1 MGRLPA
7 PGRPCITRRGNPID
21 IRRTHPRMPTG
32 VERGNSL
39 WQARRSRAV
48 ALQTERPHA
57 ASLLNSYLGVLDC
70 QEPLYKT
77 SRDARWPDL
86 YNPESNPPPR
96 LRLERLPYESLA
108 RPFGEFVREVQKV
121 MPETLAP
128 AAMALDTGNLSLN
141 ADILR
146 DTALRQPL
154 SASIQ
159 SLQIDVTALEFFCRA
174 FLQPIVEA
182 LAHRQDRP
190 LNQAGATVCPLC
202 NWPPQFATLQDETA
216 TQGRRSLI
224 CALCS
229 VEWPFPRTVCI
240 KCGETNAESLNYHS
254 ADNLPYMRVEAC
266 DSCRTYIKVADLR
279 TKGLLAPVVDELA
292 SVELD
297 LWCKEQGLTKHQPNL
312 LGM

>member
-1 MGRLPA
+1 
-7 PGRPCITRRGNPID
+7 
-21 IRRTHPRMPTG
+21 MPTS
-32 VERGNSL
+32 VERGGPL

-141 ADILR
+141 ADVLR

-159 SLQIDVTALEFFCRA
+159 SLQIEVTALEFFCRA

-202 NWPPQFATLQDETA
+202 NWPPQFATLQDETEV
-216 TQGRRSLI
+216 QGRRSPCAQSSGRSHERSASNAGRLTQKVSIITWPIACLI
-224 CALCS
+224 C
-229 VEWPFPRTVCI
+229 
-240 KCGETNAESLNYHS
+240 ESRH
-254 ADNLPYMRVEAC
+254 ATP
-266 DSCRTYIKVADLR
+266 VAPTSKSL
-279 TKGLLAPVVDELA
+279 TF
-292 SVELD
+292 
-297 LWCKEQGLTKHQPNL
+297 EQRAF
-312 LGM
+312 